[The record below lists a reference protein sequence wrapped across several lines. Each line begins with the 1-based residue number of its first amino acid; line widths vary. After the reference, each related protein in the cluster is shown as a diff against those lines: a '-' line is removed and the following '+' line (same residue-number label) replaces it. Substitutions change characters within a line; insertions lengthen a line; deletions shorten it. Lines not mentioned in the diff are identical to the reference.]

1 MDIAFIIFLLTYV
14 VIALGQPPVFRID
27 RTGAAIIG
35 ASCMLIFKV
44 LSVYDAYE
52 AIDYKTIIILFGMMI
67 LIANLRL
74 SGFFKIVLNFLVKK
88 VQNPTLLLYII
99 VFASGLLSAFF
110 INDTV
115 CLIFTPFIIEL
126 TKRIHIN
133 PKPYLL
139 ALAMS
144 TNIGSVATITGN
156 PQNIII
162 ATLSGIS
169 YGTFFVKLFPVALIG
184 LVICA
189 LLIRLFYKK
198 DITSDEVKITEMKY
212 RYNKPLVVKSSLMA
226 LLTIV
231 LFFLNIPM
239 EIVSIGVASFLLITR
254 RIKPE
259 KVYNL
264 IDFGLLIL
272 YYRAF
277 YCNKGI

>member
-14 VIALGQPPVFRID
+14 VIALGQPPLFRID

-115 CLIFTPFIIEL
+115 PRQSEREFTQKVDGVSL
-126 TKRIHIN
+126 S
-133 PKPYLL
+133 LL
-139 ALAMS
+139 GL
-144 TNIGSVATITGN
+144 
-156 PQNIII
+156 
-162 ATLSGIS
+162 
-169 YGTFFVKLFPVALIG
+169 PVG
-184 LVICA
+184 
-189 LLIRLFYKK
+189 
-198 DITSDEVKITEMKY
+198 
-212 RYNKPLVVKSSLMA
+212 
-226 LLTIV
+226 
-231 LFFLNIPM
+231 
-239 EIVSIGVASFLLITR
+239 
-254 RIKPE
+254 E
-259 KVYNL
+259 KV
-264 IDFGLLIL
+264 IIF
-272 YYRAF
+272 YRVNFA
-277 YCNKGI
+277 Y